1 MASLM
6 PPTPPSVYTHNFL
19 CKDMQTAI
27 FKQHHELALSWL
39 SLKSTSARSTPVLS
53 LRDTL
58 SIIESMQ
65 LMHDSLQESFQ
76 ARLANT
82 IASGMHAWTG
92 SKDMGDRL
100 TISQEVRASLV
111 VDLSLRHA
119 KRWMFPLFG
128 SVARVSTTRSE
139 VKNSCDPSLYKLL
152 AKDSFKIMT
161 IDLQGQGSAEGR
173 MPVGDVALSK

>member
-1 MASLM
+1 
-6 PPTPPSVYTHNFL
+6 
-19 CKDMQTAI
+19 
-27 FKQHHELALSWL
+27 
-39 SLKSTSARSTPVLS
+39 
-53 LRDTL
+53 
-58 SIIESMQ
+58 
-65 LMHDSLQESFQ
+65 
-76 ARLANT
+76 
-82 IASGMHAWTG
+82 
-92 SKDMGDRL
+92 MGDRL

-173 MPVGDVALSK
+173 MPVGDVAPSK

>member
-58 SIIESMQ
+58 SMIESMQ
-65 LMHDSLQESFQ
+65 LMHDSQDMQRGGCFLFLDQWPESRQ
-76 ARLANT
+76 QDLKSRTRAIHHIGHLIMCPNK
-82 IASGMHAWTG
+82 TG
-92 SKDMGDRL
+92 SVSRRL
-100 TISQEVRASLV
+100 FLFLFLLLF
-111 VDLSLRHA
+111 LSCRIMLPW
-119 KRWMFPLFG
+119 WMNQRPSSVG
-128 SVARVSTTRSE
+128 SSR
-139 VKNSCDPSLYKLL
+139 C
-152 AKDSFKIMT
+152 
-161 IDLQGQGSAEGR
+161 GR
-173 MPVGDVALSK
+173 MITRALWISLPCSLPSF